1 MVWFVGD
8 TERVKSGGGGSD
20 VTVTE
25 KSAERVMLQQ
35 FPVTTTVKSPGADPK
50 TVAVAVPF
58 PTIVVGLIVTDGPG
72 GLQAAVR
79 LTVPEKPL
87 TLPTV
92 TVVLAA
98 DP

>member
-8 TERVKSGGGGSD
+8 IVIVKSGGGGGD
-20 VTVTE
+20 VTVTR
-25 KSAERVMLQQ
+25 KAAERVMLQQ
-35 FPVTTTVKSPGADPK
+35 FPITATVKFPGADPT
-50 TVAVAVPF
+50 TVTVAVPF
-58 PTIVVGLIVTDGPG
+58 PTIVVGLIVTDRPG
-72 GLQAAVR
+72 GLEAAVR
-79 LTVPEKPL
+79 VTVPEKPL